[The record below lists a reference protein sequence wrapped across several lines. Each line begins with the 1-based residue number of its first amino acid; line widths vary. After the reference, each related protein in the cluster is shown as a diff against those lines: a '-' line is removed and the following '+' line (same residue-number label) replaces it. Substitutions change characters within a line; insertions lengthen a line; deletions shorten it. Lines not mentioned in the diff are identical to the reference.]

1 MNNTPSQ
8 TITADP
14 IVDIHHFDDAGV
26 YIRTTSSINDP
37 IAGQRMIPALATDVA
52 LPVLAAGE
60 TAQFDTV
67 AQTWAV
73 VPDLRGTTVYDT
85 ATQQA
90 EVWQAVGALPA
101 TKTELVPP
109 PESQWDAATQA
120 WVIDVVAVRDA
131 ALSRVLRAYQADM
144 NTPITYAG
152 ASVQA
157 SDADAQTLAGVLTA
171 ISNGWV
177 LPQGFAWIDANNQPI
192 AADVAWLTGLS
203 AAMADHKFQA
213 FARLQSAKA
222 AIRAASNETAIRA
235 VNY

>member
-1 MNNTPSQ
+1 MNK
-8 TITADP
+8 TIIPDP

-52 LPVLAAGE
+52 LPALAAGVI
-60 TAQFDTV
+60 AQFDAV

-73 VPDLRGTTVYDT
+73 VPDLRGITVYDT

-90 EVWQAVGALPA
+90 EVWRNVGALPA
-101 TKTELVPP
+101 TKTDLVPP
-109 PESQWDAATQA
+109 PESLWDAATQA
-120 WVIDVVAVRDA
+120 WVIDVVAVRNT
-131 ALSRVLRAYQADM
+131 ALSRVLSAYQADM

-177 LPQGFAWIDANNQPI
+177 LPQGFAWIDAGNQPV

-213 FARLQSAKA
+213 FTRLQTAK
-222 AIRAASNETAIRA
+222 TAIRA